1 MNRSVS
7 SPAKCGALSNLLL
20 ILPLII
26 VAGLHQL
33 GTQAAQTVSASGR
46 EACPDVWRVEKV
58 ERGLDIEGIMR
69 QHQIPG
75 MSIAVIHD
83 FRVACAKG
91 YGVTAKG
98 GSTHVTPTTLF
109 LAGSISKPVAAVG
122 ALCLVIRTHRWQRRI
137 SGHADDV
144 RRKR

>member
-75 MSIAVIHD
+75 CD
-83 FRVACAKG
+83 PRLPGRVCEG
-91 YGVTAKG
+91 LWSNGEG
-98 GSTHVTPTTLF
+98 
-109 LAGSISKPVAAVG
+109 
-122 ALCLVIRTHRWQRRI
+122 
-137 SGHADDV
+137 
-144 RRKR
+144 RKHTRHTYHTFFGWLDQ